1 MPDFTFR
8 FVYAHFH
15 RLSPFRCIYSILYE
29 VEMFT
34 QLMPQSCNSH
44 NSLSGPRTALSL
56 TRSLV
61 TKLSSVQLP
70 FITWSDRPC
79 WMLDGHSS
87 SLSSL
92 DTNRLQLLA
101 VVPFSYAVE
110 AGFVLVSLILL
121 FGIACVPEPV
131 FFDDLAN

>member
-92 DTNRLQLLA
+92 DTNRLHTITRGGTLFLRGRGRFRA
-101 VVPFSYAVE
+101 RVVNPIIRD
-110 AGFVLVSLILL
+110 SLRSRTSFL
-121 FGIACVPEPV
+121 
-131 FFDDLAN
+131 